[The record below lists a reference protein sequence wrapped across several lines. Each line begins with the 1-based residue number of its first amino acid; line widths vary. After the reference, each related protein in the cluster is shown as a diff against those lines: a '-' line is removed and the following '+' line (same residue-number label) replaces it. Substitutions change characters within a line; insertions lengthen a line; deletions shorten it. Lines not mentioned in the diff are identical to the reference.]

1 MNIKIKNFKSLENAS
16 IVFKANSL
24 LIGGNGHG
32 KSSVFK
38 AINFLKEYF
47 SDKTSDLFLE
57 DFQLYVNS
65 SYKTSKYSNLIN
77 STFSTRKSRSKGL
90 SFEFPYL
97 NGAMN
102 LYLEQGMSN
111 TSVKLKKFEYRDAPH
126 VYNMENPS
134 FLCLEIHEDRE
145 ISISLNRDVD
155 ALLTMLKEAFE
166 NLDLSQKNDEKFI
179 NQNQINRS
187 KLKEVD
193 HLRWTVDYLKSNFLN
208 QFPIELKEFIVK
220 TPLVALS
227 NSVRINREKDTKKKK
242 TVINSISYR
251 YFLFDVNKDSIKKA
265 SIDLDYLDI
274 IHDKFQE
281 KIIKIL
287 KPSNGVAK
295 ENKFSINDQRSYL
308 ETYRETNLEKYKEEI
323 EKAFIE
329 IKKEYLED
337 EGHVNIEI
345 IPSYDFII
353 NFCDHFLFKPIFNH
367 RENLNK
373 KLESIIH
380 IPIPRQIYL
389 KDSSSTGENLM
400 KKFIKLR
407 EVLYETLILAR
418 KNSMI
423 LPEFRNLLE
432 YEELDQ
438 HKLNNPDF
446 WNEPITFNCD
456 SKNVKDGML
465 KTNHFISALRSQG
478 GYFAVPV
485 STEKEKDEFAATKRN
500 IYFDYFDKYYID
512 RKKPKEYKFEE
523 VNKILS
529 EHAQDLKLKLFNKYK
544 TKYIS
549 SFDKRKM
556 YIKSIRAYF
565 FLIKNLRNL
574 KIADELNV
582 NSLEDLYRFLLVK
595 DGVVCG
601 VKDLGF
607 GSQQLLTLIL
617 NITVNLTEGNKAKI
631 MMIEE
636 PESNLHPDR
645 QIKLID
651 MLIDYQKNFDLEFI
665 LETHSE
671 YVLRHYQNLVAG
683 GKIKPSDISINYF
696 ADKGKINQVS
706 LRDDGV
712 LSENIGKN
720 FYSLSSELLKKHVS
734 IIRKK
739 N

>member
-16 IVFKANSL
+16 IVFKPNSL

-38 AINFLKEYF
+38 AVNFLKEYF
-47 SDKTSDLFLE
+47 SVKTSDLFLE

-134 FLCLEIHEDRE
+134 FLSLEIDGNRE
-145 ISISLNRDVD
+145 ISISLNRDVE
-155 ALLTMLKEAFE
+155 ALFTMLNAAFS
-166 NLDLSQKNDEKFI
+166 NFDLSQKNDEKFL
-179 NQNQINRS
+179 NENQIKKSELKANDHVNWIVAYLRS
-187 KLKEVD
+187 NCLS
-193 HLRWTVDYLKSNFLN
+193 H
-208 QFPIELKEFIVK
+208 FPIELKEFIVENTLIVK
-220 TPLVALS
+220 K
-227 NSVRINREKDTKKKK
+227 NSIRINLDKIKKNVIK
-242 TVINSISYR
+242 INSISYR
-251 YFLFDVNKDSIKKA
+251 YFLFDVNKDTVKKT
-265 SIDLDYLDI
+265 SMYDYLDI
-274 IHDKFQE
+274 IHAKFQE

-287 KPSNGVAK
+287 KPSDGIAK

-308 ETYRETNLEKYKEEI
+308 ETYRETKLEIYREEI
-323 EKAFIE
+323 NKAFIE

-337 EGHVNIEI
+337 EGHGYIEI
-345 IPSYDFII
+345 FPSDDFII

-389 KDSSSTGENLM
+389 EDFSESTGENLM
-400 KKFIKLR
+400 KRFIKLR
-407 EVLYETLILAR
+407 EVLYETLIIGR
-418 KNSMI
+418 KSSII
-423 LPEFRNLLE
+423 LPESGNLLE
-432 YEELDQ
+432 KEQLDKN
-438 HKLNNPDF
+438 KLINPDF
-446 WNEPITFNCD
+446 WDDPIVYKFD
-456 SKNVKDGML
+456 SKEVEDGML
-465 KTNHFISALRSQG
+465 KTSDLLASLRRQG
-478 GYFAVPV
+478 NYFAVPI
-485 STEKEKDEFAATKRN
+485 SSEKEKEEFSSTKRN
-500 IYFDYFDKYYID
+500 IYFDFFDKYYID
-512 RKKPKEYKFEE
+512 SKKPKKYKFEKA
-523 VNKILS
+523 NKILS
-529 EHAQDLKLKLFNKYK
+529 EHANELKLNLFNKYK
-544 TKYIS
+544 TKYTS
-549 SFDKRKM
+549 SFNKRKM
-556 YIKSIRAYF
+556 YFKSIRAYF
-565 FLIKNLRNL
+565 FLIKHLKNL

-582 NSLEDLYRFLLVK
+582 NSLEDLNRFLLMK
-595 DGVVCG
+595 DGSVCG

-617 NITVNLTEGNKAKI
+617 NITVNLNEGSKAKI

-645 QIKLID
+645 QLKLID
-651 MLIDYQKNFDLEFI
+651 MLLDYQKNFDLEFI

-671 YVLRHYQNLVAG
+671 YVLRYYQNLVSEG
-683 GKIKPSDISINYF
+683 EIKSSDITINYF
-696 ADKGKINQVS
+696 SEKGKVNQVT

-712 LSENIGKN
+712 LSENIGRN
-720 FYSLSSELLKKHVS
+720 FYSLSSTLLKRHVS
-734 IIRKK
+734 VLRKNK
-739 N
+739 